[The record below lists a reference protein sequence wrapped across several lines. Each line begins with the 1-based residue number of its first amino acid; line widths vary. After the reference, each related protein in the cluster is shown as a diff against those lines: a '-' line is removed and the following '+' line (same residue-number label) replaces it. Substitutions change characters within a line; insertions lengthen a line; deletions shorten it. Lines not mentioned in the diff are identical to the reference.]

1 MIEEAHDMLSLF
13 AGGSM
18 PRRRGLVVAT
28 FILNPHAKKAPH
40 EVRNH
45 QRAAAHSIN
54 LVGTREQRRRG
65 FEPTPLVKCR
75 PIASRSPEMTEQDED
90 VALEATA
97 SNLLKEDVGMAVS
110 VLQNFRANA
119 QRTLDE
125 LRAKNA
131 DPALIEAA
139 RKAFAE
145 AGESLQSAEHEAH
158 AFAASFLMPE
168 DDVLSIIPFVASLNQ
183 LVKAKKRWGVSV
195 SALAYRLHK
204 MGLLTDWQYR
214 MFCIQINRKYEQSE
228 PNRLPPERSR
238 VWQMVLREL
247 TG

>member
-1 MIEEAHDMLSLF
+1 
-13 AGGSM
+13 
-18 PRRRGLVVAT
+18 
-28 FILNPHAKKAPH
+28 
-40 EVRNH
+40 
-45 QRAAAHSIN
+45 
-54 LVGTREQRRRG
+54 
-65 FEPTPLVKCR
+65 
-75 PIASRSPEMTEQDED
+75 
-90 VALEATA
+90 
-97 SNLLKEDVGMAVS
+97 MAIS